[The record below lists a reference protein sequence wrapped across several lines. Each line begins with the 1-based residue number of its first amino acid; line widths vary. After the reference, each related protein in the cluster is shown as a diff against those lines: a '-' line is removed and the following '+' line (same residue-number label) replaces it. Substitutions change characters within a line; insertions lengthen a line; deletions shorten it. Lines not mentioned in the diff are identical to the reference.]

1 MHVKTKAILDTFEAI
16 NRIPRCSKNETQI
29 LRWLIQ
35 WAQRSEF
42 DWKQDAAGNL
52 VIAVPPT
59 PGLEAAPGIVFQ
71 AHVDMVCEK
80 TPDSPHDFKTDP
92 IRHVVDGDWLRADQT
107 TLGADNGLAVAM
119 GMVLAEDEDAAHP
132 SLELLFTV
140 DEETGLNGAKLLASD
155 LIDGKILLNV
165 DSEEE
170 GVFTVGCAGGKDTEI
185 TLALD
190 SRPPSPGWPAFE
202 LSAGGMQGGH
212 SGIDIDKKRANA
224 NQVLARALEW
234 LANGAEISLLA
245 FSGGTVHNA
254 IPRDTAARFVCDPA
268 QAGGLEERLRAF
280 EEILKN
286 EYQDLEPNLFLSLGA
301 VAGGLGEMQCLSAQD
316 TQRVIN
322 LLLALP
328 HGVVD
333 WSAHFENLVQTSAN
347 LAIVKLEDGHLKVH
361 TSQRSSV
368 MSRLNAVTRSIEGI
382 AALAG
387 ADAVTDPGYPAWPPD
402 MDSPLLA
409 RSKAV
414 YRKLFS
420 KDPLVVVLH
429 AGLECAIIGDIYPGL
444 DMISLGPT
452 MENPHSPSERL
463 YIPSVEKTW
472 EFLTAL
478 LASYK
483 GD

>member
-1 MHVKTKAILDTFEAI
+1 M
-16 NRIPRCSKNETQI
+16 
-29 LRWLIQ
+29 
-35 WAQRSEF
+35 
-42 DWKQDAAGNL
+42 
-52 VIAVPPT
+52 
-59 PGLEAAPGIVFQ
+59 
-71 AHVDMVCEK
+71 
-80 TPDSPHDFKTDP
+80 
-92 IRHVVDGDWLRADQT
+92 
-107 TLGADNGLAVAM
+107 
-119 GMVLAEDEDAAHP
+119 
-132 SLELLFTV
+132 
-140 DEETGLNGAKLLASD
+140 
-155 LIDGKILLNV
+155 
-165 DSEEE
+165 
-170 GVFTVGCAGGKDTEI
+170 
-185 TLALD
+185 
-190 SRPPSPGWPAFE
+190 
-202 LSAGGMQGGH
+202 
-212 SGIDIDKKRANA
+212 
-224 NQVLARALEW
+224 
-234 LANGAEISLLA
+234 
-245 FSGGTVHNA
+245 GTVHNA

-268 QAGGLEERLRAF
+268 QAGGLEERLAAF

-286 EYQDLEPNLFLSLGA
+286 EYQDLEPNLVLSLGA
-301 VAGGLGEMQCLSAQD
+301 VAGGSGETQCLSAQD

-347 LAIVKLEDGHLKVH
+347 LAIVELEDGHLKVH

-409 RSKAV
+409 RTKAV
-414 YRKLFS
+414 YKKLFS
-420 KDPLVVVLH
+420 RDPLVVVLH

-463 YIPSVEKTW
+463 YIPSVGKTW

-478 LASYK
+478 LASYGK
-483 GD
+483 EQHPCVT